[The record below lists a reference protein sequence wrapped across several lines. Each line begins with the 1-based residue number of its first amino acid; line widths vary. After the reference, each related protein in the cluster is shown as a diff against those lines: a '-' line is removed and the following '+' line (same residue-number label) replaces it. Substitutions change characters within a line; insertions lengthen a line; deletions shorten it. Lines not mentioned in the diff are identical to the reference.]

1 MVLMQYS
8 REHPDAQM
16 AAQILA
22 LEETAWPSDGENAP
36 FPSAPETYVTS
47 FVLLDEGRA
56 ICHVGIRNSSLS
68 HKGQTYLAYGL
79 SEVVTHPQYQNQG
92 LGSQNAQGCSPVYPR
107 PSPGYQRLYLRSGKG
122 FLLHARRVAG
132 RSRRMLCGRHSR
144 KTVPQRYSR
153 IDYDDDVLLRQ
164 SQTTQI
170 GIRKH

>member
-56 ICHVGIRNSSLS
+56 ICHVGIHRAPLAISIRNFRL
-68 HKGQTYLAYGL
+68 
-79 SEVVTHPQYQNQG
+79 
-92 LGSQNAQGCSPVYPR
+92 R
-107 PSPGYQRLYLRSGKG
+107 PFCP
-122 FLLHARRVAG
+122 LHAMANLLPFCGNAG
-132 RSRRMLCGRHSR
+132 KKHRE
-144 KTVPQRYSR
+144 
-153 IDYDDDVLLRQ
+153 
-164 SQTTQI
+164 I
-170 GIRKH
+170 GE

>member
-68 HKGQTYLAYGL
+68 HKRQTLIL
-79 SEVVTHPQYQNQG
+79 PMV
-92 LGSQNAQGCSPVYPR
+92 
-107 PSPGYQRLYLRSGKG
+107 
-122 FLLHARRVAG
+122 
-132 RSRRMLCGRHSR
+132 
-144 KTVPQRYSR
+144 
-153 IDYDDDVLLRQ
+153 
-164 SQTTQI
+164 
-170 GIRKH
+170 